1 MKTFYS
7 LNYQDTVN
15 LGQKIAR
22 CLKPSTLV
30 ALIGELG
37 SGKTTFTKGLSLGL
51 GIKSADMVVS
61 PSFVLLKEYK
71 GKIPLYHFDLYRLNK
86 IQDLEQL
93 GYEEYF
99 YGNGLSVVEWAEKA
113 EELLPEDYLKVE
125 LSHRK
130 INERLI
136 KITSVGRKYKDL
148 IKKFEDF

>member
-99 YGNGLSVVEWAEKA
+99 YGNGLNVVEWAEKA

-125 LSHRK
+125 LFHRK

>member
-99 YGNGLSVVEWAEKA
+99 YGNGLNVVEWAEKA